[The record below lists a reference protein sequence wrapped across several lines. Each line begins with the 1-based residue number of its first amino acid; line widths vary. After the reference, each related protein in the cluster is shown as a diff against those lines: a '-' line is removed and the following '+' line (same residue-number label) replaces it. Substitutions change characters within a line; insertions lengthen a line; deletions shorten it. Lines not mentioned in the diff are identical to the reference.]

1 MGSSR
6 TRKEKLLMDELLN
19 EINKNNLAVYGFEE
33 VKKAITAGAISK
45 LLITDDFIQQKREEG
60 YYLELDELMK
70 KIDHLQGE
78 INIISSQQESGQ
90 KLDGLGGVAALL
102 RYKLKW

>member
-1 MGSSR
+1 M
-6 TRKEKLLMDELLN
+6 
-19 EINKNNLAVYGFEE
+19 YGFEE